1 MVRLQALDQKPK
13 TPQRP
18 EALRPKCAQLHG
30 KTLPRIHQRKTFL
43 GGRRDAE
50 GLQVS
55 NAL

>member
-13 TPQRP
+13 APQRL
-18 EALRPKCAQLHG
+18 EALRPKCAQLLG